1 MPDTAAIPVSANRS
15 GTDPLSSSPT
25 PTEHLSDGRWL
36 DLLAPHHA
44 ATTVMLCMGVAL
56 FAFNG
61 FLVTTVMPSAITE
74 IGGGELIA
82 WSVSLY
88 LIGSIVSGASA
99 AGLKSRFGARLVML
113 AATLLFL
120 VGTLT
125 AAFATAMP
133 QVLLG
138 RMAQGLGEGIVAALC
153 YALIP
158 ALYPAR
164 LVPKVF
170 GAEAM
175 VWAVAS
181 FGGPFAAGWITE
193 TLSWRAAFLVNV
205 PLGLI
210 FLVLAV
216 KTATPRDIS
225 DTGSRIPL
233 APLLLLA
240 VGMLVLLSAGS
251 VVDLRLSTLTVLLGL
266 ALVSSSVIRDSK
278 AAHRL
283 MPRGAFGLGSTLGA
297 GLWVVLLMPVAQATS
312 AVYIVFGLQHVF
324 GYGPTAAGGFGAV
337 MAMSWSVVAVLIA
350 NLTSPSARQRAIQ
363 GGPVLQCIGMMLV
376 AGGMTFQMLPVLVL
390 GQVLVGAAFGSSW
403 AYLNQML
410 MASSPAAERDK
421 TSGLLPTLQSAGYAI
436 GAALAGLTANSLGFA
451 GSSDPDTLRLILA
464 VTFMIPILWTIPA
477 IVLARR
483 TVRLASSPRSLP
495 PFRIETSPL
504 NEA

>member
-1 MPDTAAIPVSANRS
+1 MPKTAVIPVGASRS
-15 GTDPLSSSPT
+15 GTVSPSSRQTSAEALP
-25 PTEHLSDGRWL
+25 DGRWL
-36 DLLAPHHA
+36 DLLTPRHV

-61 FLVTTVMPSAITE
+61 FLVTTVMPSAIAE
-74 IGGGELIA
+74 IGGGDLIA

-99 AGLKSRFGARLVML
+99 AALKSRFGARLVMFI
-113 AATLLFL
+113 ATLLFL
-120 VGTLT
+120 VGTL
-125 AAFATAMP
+125 AAALATSMP

-138 RMAQGLGEGIVAALC
+138 RMAQGVGEGIVAALC

-181 FGGPFAAGWITE
+181 FGGPFAAGWLTE
-193 TLSWRAAFLVNV
+193 SLSWRAAFLVNI

-210 FLVLAV
+210 FLVLAF

-225 DTGSRIPL
+225 EASSRIPF
-233 APLLLLA
+233 APLILLA
-240 VGMLVLLSAGS
+240 TGMLVLLSAGAMVGLQVS
-251 VVDLRLSTLTVLLGL
+251 ALTVAVGLLLIGT
-266 ALVSSSVIRDSK
+266 SVIRDRK

-283 MPRGAFGLGSTLGA
+283 MPQGAFGLGSTVGA

-312 AVYIVFGLQHVF
+312 AVYTVFGLQHVF
-324 GYGPTAAGGFGAV
+324 GYGPTAAGGFGAIS
-337 MAMSWSVVAVLIA
+337 AMSWSVVAVLIA
-350 NLTSPSARQRAIQ
+350 NLTSPSARRRAIQ
-363 GGPVLQCIGMMLV
+363 GGPVLQCAGMMLV
-376 AGGMTFQMLPVLVL
+376 ATGMAVHILPVLIL

-403 AYLNQML
+403 SYLNQML
-410 MASSPAAERDK
+410 MAASPAGERDK

-451 GSSDPDTLRLILA
+451 GSSDPGRLHFILSA
-464 VTFMIPILWTIPA
+464 TFVVPILWTLPA

-483 TVRLASSPRSLP
+483 TLLLAPSPWGP
-495 PFRIETSPL
+495 APAP
-504 NEA
+504 N

>member
-1 MPDTAAIPVSANRS
+1 MPDTAAFSSATDET
-15 GTDPLSSSPT
+15 GTDPQTSPPAAT
-25 PTEHLSDGRWL
+25 ATFPDGRWL
-36 DLLAPHHA
+36 DLLMPRHA
-44 ATTVMLCMGVAL
+44 ATTIMLCMGVAL

-61 FLVTTVMPSAITE
+61 FLVTTVMPSAIAE

-99 AGLKSRFGARLVML
+99 AALKSRFGTRLVML

-120 VGTLT
+120 GGTL
-125 AAFATAMP
+125 AAALATSMP
-133 QVLLG
+133 QVLVG

-170 GAEAM
+170 GAEAL

-205 PLGLI
+205 PLGLV
-210 FLVLAV
+210 FLALAM
-216 KTATPRDIS
+216 KTATTRETS
-225 DTGSRIPL
+225 QTGSRIPL

-240 VGMLVLLSAGS
+240 AGMLVLLSAGS
-251 VVDLRLSTLTVLLGL
+251 VVDLRISALTVLIGMV
-266 ALVSSSVIRDSK
+266 LVAWSVLRDRKSSD
-278 AAHRL
+278 RL
-283 MPRGAFGLGSTLGA
+283 MPQGAFGLGSTVGA

-350 NLTSPSARQRAIQ
+350 NLNSPVGRRWAIK
-363 GGPVLQCIGMMLV
+363 GGPVLQCAGMMLV
-376 AGGMTFQMLPVLVL
+376 AAGIGFQTLPALVF
-390 GQVLVGAAFGSSW
+390 GQMLVGAAFGASW
-403 AYLNQML
+403 SYLNQML

-421 TSGLLPTLQSAGYAI
+421 TSGMLPTLQSAGYAI

-451 GSSDPDTLRLILA
+451 ESSDPDRLRLILA
-464 VTFMIPILWTIPA
+464 ATFVAPILWTLPA
-477 IVLARR
+477 IFLAYR
-483 TVRLASSPRSLP
+483 TVRLAPSPWGRCP
-495 PFRIETSPL
+495 ARIETMAL

>member
-1 MPDTAAIPVSANRS
+1 MPETAALSLVADET
-15 GTDPLSSSPT
+15 GTGPQTSSPT
-25 PTEHLSDGRWL
+25 TEGPLPDGRWL
-36 DLLAPHHA
+36 DLLTPRHA
-44 ATTVMLCMGVAL
+44 ATTIMLCMGVAL

-61 FLVTTVMPSAITE
+61 FLVTTVMPSAIAE

-99 AGLKSRFGARLVML
+99 AALKGRFGARLVML
-113 AATLLFL
+113 VATIVFL
-120 VGTLT
+120 AGTL
-125 AAFATAMP
+125 AAALATSMP

-216 KTATPRDIS
+216 KTATPREMS
-225 DTGSRIPL
+225 DSGSRIPL
-233 APLLLLA
+233 SPLLLLA
-240 VGMLVLLSAGS
+240 TGMLVLLSAGS
-251 VVDLRLSTLTVLLGL
+251 AIDLRVSALTVLLGM
-266 ALVSSSVIRDSK
+266 ALVGLSVIRDSK
-278 AAHRL
+278 AVHRL
-283 MPRGAFGLGSTLGA
+283 MPQGAFGLGSTVGA

-350 NLTSPSARQRAIQ
+350 NLTSPSARRRAIQ
-363 GGPVLQCIGMMLV
+363 GGPVLQCAGMLLV
-376 AGGMTFQMLPVLVL
+376 ASGMAFHMLPVLVL

-403 AYLNQML
+403 SYLNQML

-451 GSSDPDTLRLILA
+451 GSSDPDRLSSVLA
-464 VTFMIPILWTIPA
+464 ATFLVPILWTIPA
-477 IVLARR
+477 IILARR
-483 TVRLASSPRSLP
+483 AVRKAADPWGPAPVS
-495 PFRIETSPL
+495 
-504 NEA
+504 N

>member
-1 MPDTAAIPVSANRS
+1 MPKTAAVSATPS
-15 GTDPLSSSPT
+15 AADPLPPDPT
-25 PTEHLSDGRWL
+25 PADGLSDQRWL
-36 DLLAPHHA
+36 DLLAPRHA

-61 FLVTTVMPSAITE
+61 FLVTTVMPSAIAE
-74 IGGGELIA
+74 IGGGHLIA

-99 AGLKSRFGARLVML
+99 AALKSRFGARLVML
-113 AATLLFL
+113 IATLLFL
-120 VGTLT
+120 AGTLG
-125 AAFATAMP
+125 ASFATSMP
-133 QVLLG
+133 QVLIG
-138 RMAQGLGEGIVAALC
+138 RMAQGLGEGVVAALC

-158 ALYPAR
+158 ALYPTR

-193 TLSWRAAFLVNV
+193 TVSWRGAFLVNV

-210 FLVLAV
+210 FLVLAL

-225 DTGSRIPL
+225 DTGNRIPL

-240 VGMLVLLSAGS
+240 AGMLVLLSAGS
-251 VVDLRLSTLTVLLGL
+251 VVDLRISALTVLLGL
-266 ALVSSSVIRDSK
+266 ALVGSSVIRDRK
-278 AAHRL
+278 ASHRL
-283 MPRGAFGLGSTLGA
+283 MPEGAFGLGSTVGA
-297 GLWVVLLMPVAQATS
+297 GLWIVLLMPVAQATS

-350 NLTSPSARQRAIQ
+350 NLTSPSARRRAIR
-363 GGPVLQCIGMMLV
+363 GGPVLQCAGMILV
-376 AGGMTFQMLPVLVL
+376 AGGMGLQFLPMLVL
-390 GQVLVGAAFGSSW
+390 GQALVGAAFGSSW
-403 AYLNQML
+403 SYLNQML

-436 GAALAGLTANSLGFA
+436 GAALAGLTANSLGFSA
-451 GSSDPDTLRLILA
+451 GLDRDTLRLVLTATFIL
-464 VTFMIPILWTIPA
+464 PILWTLPA
-477 IVLARR
+477 MVLARR
-483 TVRLASSPRSLP
+483 TVGLAP
-495 PFRIETSPL
+495 PPWGATPGRK
-504 NEA
+504 

>member
-1 MPDTAAIPVSANRS
+1 MSKTAAISPAAAQA
-15 GTDPLSSSPT
+15 GADPAAPSPQT
-25 PTEHLSDGRWL
+25 VDTSTEGRWL
-36 DLLAPHHA
+36 DLLTPRHA

-61 FLVTTVMPSAITE
+61 FLVTTVMPSAIAE

-99 AGLKSRFGARLVML
+99 AALKSRFGSRLVML
-113 AATLLFL
+113 VATLLFL
-120 VGTLT
+120 GGTL
-125 AAFATAMP
+125 AAALATAMP

-158 ALYPAR
+158 TLYPTR

-193 TLSWRAAFLVNV
+193 TLSWRAAFLVNI

-210 FLVLAV
+210 FLVLAI
-216 KTATPRDIS
+216 KTATPREIYE
-225 DTGSRIPL
+225 TGSRIPL

-240 VGMLVLLSAGS
+240 AGMLVLLSAGS
-251 VVDLRLSTLTVLLGL
+251 AVDLRISALTVIVGIT
-266 ALVSSSVIRDSK
+266 LVSWSVVRDRTSSD
-278 AAHRL
+278 RL
-283 MPRGAFGLGSTLGA
+283 MPQGAFGFGSTVGT

-350 NLTSPSARQRAIQ
+350 NLTSPQARRRAIQ
-363 GGPVLQCIGMMLV
+363 GGPVLQCAGMILV
-376 AGGMTFQMLPVLVL
+376 AVGMALQILPLLVL

-403 AYLNQML
+403 SYLNQML
-410 MASSPAAERDK
+410 MASSPASERDK

-451 GSSDPDTLRLILA
+451 GSSDADRLHLVLSA
-464 VTFMIPILWTIPA
+464 TFVAPILWTLPA
-477 IVLARR
+477 IILAQR
-483 TVRLASSPRSLP
+483 TLRLAPAPWGPGLS
-495 PFRIETSPL
+495 
-504 NEA
+504 

>member
-1 MPDTAAIPVSANRS
+1 MPETAVIPVDAARS
-15 GTDPLSSSPT
+15 GTGSSPSN
-25 PTEHLSDGRWL
+25 PTLAEALPDGRWL
-36 DLLAPHHA
+36 DLLAPRHA

-61 FLVTTVMPSAITE
+61 FLVTTVMPSAIAE
-74 IGGGELIA
+74 IGGGNLIA

-120 VGTLT
+120 GGTL
-125 AAFATAMP
+125 AAALATSMP

-158 ALYPAR
+158 ALYPVR

-193 TLSWRAAFLVNV
+193 TLSWRAAFLVNI

-210 FLVLAV
+210 FLLLAV
-216 KTATPRDIS
+216 KTATPREKS
-225 DTGSRIPL
+225 DTGGRIPL

-240 VGMLVLLSAGS
+240 AGLLVLLSAGS
-251 VVDLRLSTLTVLLGL
+251 VADLGGSALTVIVGLLLIGT
-266 ALVSSSVIRDSK
+266 SVIRDRK
-278 AAHRL
+278 APHRL
-283 MPRGAFGLGSTLGA
+283 MPQGAFGFGSTVGA

-350 NLTSPSARQRAIQ
+350 NLSSPSARRRAIQ
-363 GGPVLQCIGMMLV
+363 GGPVLQCAGMILV
-376 AGGMTFQMLPVLVL
+376 ALGMTKHLLPVLVL
-390 GQVLVGAAFGSSW
+390 GQIFVGAAFGSSW
-403 AYLNQML
+403 SYLNQML
-410 MASSPAAERDK
+410 MASSPTTERDK

-451 GSSDPDTLRLILA
+451 GSADPDRLGSVLSA
-464 VTFMIPILWTIPA
+464 TFMVPIFWTVPA
-477 IVLARR
+477 IILARR
-483 TVRLASSPRSLP
+483 AVRKAVDPWGPSPAP
-495 PFRIETSPL
+495 I
-504 NEA
+504 

>member
-1 MPDTAAIPVSANRS
+1 MPKTAAIALAATRSATVS
-15 GTDPLSSSPT
+15 PSSNQTTGEASI
-25 PTEHLSDGRWL
+25 DGRWL
-36 DLLAPHHA
+36 DLLTPRHA

-61 FLVTTVMPSAITE
+61 FLVTTVMPSAIAE
-74 IGGGELIA
+74 IGGGDLIA

-99 AGLKSRFGARLVML
+99 AALKARFGARLVML
-113 AATLLFL
+113 AATLVFL
-120 VGTLT
+120 LGTL
-125 AAFATAMP
+125 AAALATAMP
-133 QVLLG
+133 QVLVG
-138 RMAQGLGEGIVAALC
+138 RMAQGFGEGIVAALC

-170 GAEAM
+170 GAEAL

-210 FLVLAV
+210 FLVLAI
-216 KTATPRDIS
+216 KTATPKEMS

-240 VGMLVLLSAGS
+240 AGMLVLLSAGA
-251 VVDLRLSTLTVLLGL
+251 VVDLRISALTVLIGMV
-266 ALVSSSVIRDSK
+266 LVSCSVIRDRRTSD
-278 AAHRL
+278 RL
-283 MPRGAFGLGSTLGA
+283 MPRGAFGLGSTVGA

-350 NLTSPSARQRAIQ
+350 NLTSPSARRRAIQ
-363 GGPVLQCIGMMLV
+363 GGPVLQCAGMILV
-376 AGGMTFQMLPVLVL
+376 ACGMAFQTLPVLVL

-403 AYLNQML
+403 SYLNQML
-410 MASSPAAERDK
+410 MASSPSAERDK

-451 GSSDPDTLRLILA
+451 GNSDPDRLHFVLSA
-464 VTFMIPILWTIPA
+464 TFVVPILWTLPA

-483 TVRLASSPRSLP
+483 SVRFAPSPWGTGLSRT
-495 PFRIETSPL
+495 ETGSL

>member
-1 MPDTAAIPVSANRS
+1 MPETAVIPVDAVRS
-15 GTDPLSSSPT
+15 GTGSSPSN
-25 PTEHLSDGRWL
+25 PTLAEALPDGRWL
-36 DLLAPHHA
+36 DLLAPRHA

-61 FLVTTVMPSAITE
+61 FLVTTVMPSAIAE

-99 AGLKSRFGARLVML
+99 AALKSRFGARLVML

-125 AAFATAMP
+125 AAFATSMP
-133 QVLLG
+133 QVLVG
-138 RMAQGLGEGIVAALC
+138 RIAQGFGEGIVAALC

-170 GAEAM
+170 GAEAL

-193 TLSWRAAFLVNV
+193 TLSWRATFLVNV
-205 PLGLI
+205 PLGVI
-210 FLVLAV
+210 FLVLAI
-216 KTATPRDIS
+216 KTATPREMS

-233 APLLLLA
+233 APLLRLA
-240 VGMLVLLSAGS
+240 AGMLVLLSAGS
-251 VVDLRLSTLTVLLGL
+251 VVDLRISALTVLIGMT
-266 ALVSSSVIRDSK
+266 LVGWSVIRDRK
-278 AAHRL
+278 ASDRL
-283 MPRGAFGLGSTLGA
+283 MPRGAFGLESTVRA

-350 NLTSPSARQRAIQ
+350 NLTSPSARRRAIR
-363 GGPVLQCIGMMLV
+363 GGPVLQCAGMMLV
-376 AGGMTFQMLPVLVL
+376 AGGMTFHSLPVLVL

-451 GSSDPDTLRLILA
+451 AGADPERLGAVLA
-464 VTFMIPILWTIPA
+464 ATFMVPIVWTIPA
-477 IVLARR
+477 IFLAHRA
-483 TVRLASSPRSLP
+483 VRKAAAPWGP
-495 PFRIETSPL
+495 AAVPY
-504 NEA
+504 